1 MDFDCDYIQDLKDK
15 EEDKT
20 VDTEIVDKLL
30 EMLRIHREMMDVL
43 SQRID
48 LVRQEV
54 KLLRK

>member
-30 EMLRIHREMMDVL
+30 EMLRVHREMMDVL